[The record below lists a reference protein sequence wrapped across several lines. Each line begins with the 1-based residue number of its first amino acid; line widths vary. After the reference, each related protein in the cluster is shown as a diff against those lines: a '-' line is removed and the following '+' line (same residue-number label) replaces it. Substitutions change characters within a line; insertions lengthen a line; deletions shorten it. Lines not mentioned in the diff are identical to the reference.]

1 MTSSNENRL
10 DRIENLVE
18 SNAKSIEA
26 LSSTVATVSTAVDR
40 LAAIQLQLVQIVEED
55 RIDFREFRSDMKE
68 FRATTGAALD
78 RIDRVLDYLLKQD
91 GEKKS

>member
-1 MTSSNENRL
+1 MTENRL